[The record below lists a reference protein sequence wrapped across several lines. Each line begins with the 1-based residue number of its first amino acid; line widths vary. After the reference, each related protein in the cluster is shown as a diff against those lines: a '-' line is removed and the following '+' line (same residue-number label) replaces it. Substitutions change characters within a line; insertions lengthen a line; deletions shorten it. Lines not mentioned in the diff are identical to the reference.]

1 MNTNWIV
8 IPVYSNVHLLR
19 NAVESALAQDIGN
32 IKLFLVNNSPPGD
45 SVTQYLRTLQGLG
58 HTVVTFYPQL
68 GVAGA
73 WNYALE
79 YIFAQGSNR
88 ALVINQDVELVP
100 STYRILEATG
110 RPFVTAVSVKDK
122 TQLRNHV
129 ISPEHRPHP
138 DFSCFLIREWMFK
151 RVGKFD
157 EAYWPAYAEDA
168 DYHVRMHRAGIRAC
182 CIDIPFYHVGA
193 GTMKEASTA
202 ARSGFERWAD
212 KNRDRFLG
220 KYGARIGVPEEYD
233 ELFTEDTFG
242 IK

>member
-8 IPVYSNVHLLR
+8 IPIYSNVHLLR
-19 NAVESALAQDIGN
+19 NAVESALAQGVGN

-79 YIFAQGSNR
+79 YIFAQDSDR

-100 STYRILEATG
+100 STYRTLDDAEEL
-110 RPFVTAVSVKDK
+110 FVTAVSVQDRA
-122 TQLRNHV
+122 QLRNHV
-129 ISPEHRPHP
+129 ISPERRPHP
-138 DFSCFLIREWMFK
+138 DFSCFLIRAEVFK
-151 RVGKFD
+151 RVGRFD
-157 EAYWPAYAEDA
+157 ESIWPAYTEDS
-168 DYHVRMHRAGIRAC
+168 DMHVRMHRAGIRAC

-193 GTMKEASTA
+193 ATMKEADPA
-202 ARSGFERWAD
+202 AQSALGAHADRNRER
-212 KNRDRFLG
+212 FYQ
-220 KYGARIGVPEEYD
+220 KYGAHVGVPGEYD
-233 ELFTEDTFG
+233 KLFTEETFG
-242 IK
+242 IL